1 MRGTGRA
8 TRSRWGWRSTNSQIR
23 FTGFGG
29 QGVILMGIV
38 LARAAALYDRP
49 LGEDGKPIRRTA
61 IQTQSYGPSARGGHS
76 KCDVKISDQE
86 MLYPF
91 VEIPDYLIVM
101 SQQANSKYIIE
112 RKPETKILIDPDL
125 VLDRPKGDVYMVRA
139 TKTAEGLGTRIVAN
153 VVMLGAF
160 REISNIVS
168 YESLERALLDSLPK
182 PTHDLN
188 KSALSTGGKLGAE
201 VVSSRSKG

>member
-1 MRGTGRA
+1 MNREV
-8 TRSRWGWRSTNSQIR
+8 R
-23 FTGFGG
+23 FSGFGG
-29 QGVILMGIV
+29 QGVILQGII

-49 LGEDGKPIRRTA
+49 VGDDAKEKRKSA

-91 VEIPDYLIVM
+91 VEIPDYLVIM
-101 SQQANSKYIIE
+101 SQQAYVKYINE
-112 RKPETKILIDPDL
+112 RKPDTKIIIDPDL
-125 VLDRPKGDVYMVRA
+125 VFDRPKGDLYQIAA
-139 TKTAEGLGTRIVAN
+139 TKAAENIGTRIVAN

-160 REISNIVS
+160 REISDIVS
-168 YESLERALLDSLPK
+168 HAALERALLESVPK

-188 KSALSTGGKLGAE
+188 RSALDVGEKLGREALD
-201 VVSSRSKG
+201 SRGKG

>member
-1 MRGTGRA
+1 MD
-8 TRSRWGWRSTNSQIR
+8 NQVR
-23 FTGFGG
+23 FSGFGG

-38 LARAAALYDRP
+38 FARAASLYDRRV
-49 LGEDGKPIRRTA
+49 GEDGKVVRKTA

-76 KCDVKISDQE
+76 KCDVKISDKE

-91 VEIPDYLIVM
+91 VEIPDYLIIM
-101 SQQANSKYIIE
+101 SQQAYAKYIAE

-125 VLDRPKGDVYMVRA
+125 VFDRPKGDVYHIPA
-139 TKTAEGLGTRIVAN
+139 TKAAEAEVGTRIVAN

-160 REISNIVS
+160 REISDLVGH
-168 YESLERALLDSLPK
+168 EALEKALLESVPK

-188 KSALSTGGKLGAE
+188 KTALKLGERLARE
-201 VVSSRSKG
+201 AIANRSKG

>member
-1 MRGTGRA
+1 
-8 TRSRWGWRSTNSQIR
+8 
-23 FTGFGG
+23 
-29 QGVILMGIV
+29 MGIV

-49 LGEDGKPIRRTA
+49 VGEDGRPTKRSA

-76 KCDVKISDQE
+76 KCDVKISDKE

-91 VEIPDYLIVM
+91 VEIPDYLVIM
-101 SQQANSKYIIE
+101 SQQAYSKYIAE
-112 RKPETKILIDPDL
+112 RKPDTRIMIDPDL
-125 VLDRPKGDVYMVRA
+125 VLERPKGDVYMIPA

-168 YESLERALLDSLPK
+168 YESLERALLDTLPV

-188 KSALSTGGKLGAE
+188 ISALSSGGKLGME
-201 VVSSRSKG
+201 VMETRSKS

>member
-1 MRGTGRA
+1 
-8 TRSRWGWRSTNSQIR
+8 
-23 FTGFGG
+23 
-29 QGVILMGIV
+29 MGLV

-49 LGEDGKPIRRTA
+49 IGEDGQPVKRSA
-61 IQTQSYGPSARGGHS
+61 IQTQSYGPSARGGHT
-76 KCDVKISDQE
+76 KCDVKISDKE

-91 VEIPDYLIVM
+91 VEIPDYLVIM
-101 SQQANSKYIIE
+101 SQQAYVKYIIE
-112 RKPETKILIDPDL
+112 RKPDTKILMDPDL
-125 VLDRPKGDVYMVRA
+125 VLERPKGDVYMVPA

-168 YESLERALLDSLPK
+168 YASLEKALLDTLPK

-188 KSALSTGGKLGAE
+188 RSALSTGGKLATE
-201 VVSSRSKG
+201 VIESRSKG

>member
-1 MRGTGRA
+1 METG
-8 TRSRWGWRSTNSQIR
+8 IR

-49 LGEDGKPIRRTA
+49 MTKEGKVIRKSA

-76 KCDVKISDQE
+76 KCDVKISTAE
-86 MLYPF
+86 MHYPF

-101 SQQANSKYIIE
+101 SQQAYEKYVHDV
-112 RKPETKILIDPDL
+112 KPGTKVILDPDL
-125 VLDRPKGDVYMVRA
+125 VKVKTAGHVYQIKA
-139 TKTAEGLGTRIVAN
+139 TKEAEAMGTRVVSN

-160 REISNIVS
+160 REISDIVA
-168 YESLERALLDSLPK
+168 YEALEKAMLESVPK
-182 PTHDLN
+182 ATHDLN
-188 KSALSTGGKLGAE
+188 KAALALGKRLGQAAIQ
-201 VVSSRSKG
+201 SHGKD